1 MSHVMVNQI
10 RRLPIKNPAK
20 AVLWVIADIAD
31 EKGHAFPSQATI
43 ALECGITDRTVRNC
57 IHALESCGV
66 LVVNRSDSRHTTY
79 SVTPEK
85 YVQPERDSGTTFRN
99 ESKTNR
105 NDVPVHRNIVP
116 INRNDIPVKRNDVPP
131 NHQLTINNP
140 QVTPSVV
147 HAPSDDTA
155 PATKKPS
162 PAKLLKDLGC
172 DDQLASDFIA
182 HRKAKKAA
190 ITQTALNLIVSQA
203 AKAGISFSR
212 AVEITIERNWV
223 SFNASWKWQDDKQP
237 TTQATWADQQNDKWG
252 AFFDG
257 ATNPRPK
264 TVSSDNVIPFAALE
278 VRHG

>member
-1 MSHVMVNQI
+1 MSHVIVNQI

-31 EKGHAFPSQATI
+31 EKGYAYPSIETI
-43 ALECGITDRTVRNC
+43 ALETGCSRSTVIRS
-57 IHALESCGV
+57 ISQLELMGV
-66 LVVNRSDSRHTTY
+66 ISANRANGRHTTY
-79 SVTPEK
+79 TVKPELFKNQCQRDTSVT
-85 YVQPERDSGTTFRN
+85 VT
-99 ESKTNR
+99 
-105 NDVPVHRNIVP
+105 PVSDRHPTSVTVTP
-116 INRNDIPVKRNDVPP
+116 HQCQSDTIPVSERHTNPHKPS
-131 NHQLTINNP
+131 INP
-140 QVTPSVV
+140 QVTPSVM
-147 HAPSDDTA
+147 HAPSDDAA
-155 PATKKPS
+155 PATKKTS

-172 DDQLASDFIA
+172 DDQLAADFVA
-182 HRKAKKAA
+182 HRKIKKAA
-190 ITQTALNLIVSQA
+190 ITQTALNLIASQA

-223 SFNASWKWQDDKQP
+223 SFNASWKWQDDKAT

-264 TVSSDNVIPFAALE
+264 TVSNDNVIPFAALE